1 MSGQKKFFG
10 KSFSKTY
17 ITTIVED
24 ITVDLQQKV
33 LGNSMKESPETSA
46 DAILHLPS
54 QVYNKSI
61 MEDHIHAKEELG
73 KADLD
78 KVREDE

>member
-1 MSGQKKFFG
+1 VSDQKHFFR

-17 ITTIVED
+17 VPTVTED

-33 LGNSMKESPETSA
+33 LENSMKESPETSA

-54 QVYNKSI
+54 QVYKKSI

-73 KADLD
+73 EADLD
-78 KVREDE
+78 KAREDE